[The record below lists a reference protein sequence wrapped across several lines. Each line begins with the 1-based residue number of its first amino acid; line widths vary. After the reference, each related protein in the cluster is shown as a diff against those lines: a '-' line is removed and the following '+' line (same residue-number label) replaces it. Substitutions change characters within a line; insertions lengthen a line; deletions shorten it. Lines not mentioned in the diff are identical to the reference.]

1 MAIFELIAVLL
12 VLTSAFAWVNH
23 RYIRLPQSIGLLLF
37 GLVASVLLLGLELWF
52 TDVVLYRELTTLVRQ
67 VHFKEAVLQGMLG
80 FLLFAGALNVDASRL
95 KSRAY
100 SVSLMA
106 TGGVLISTAVV
117 GYGAWWLAR
126 IFGADLP
133 FAWALVFGAL
143 ISPTDPIA
151 VLSTL
156 KEVRVPQEL
165 ETDMAGESLFNDGV
179 GVVTFTIVVAIA
191 SAGQGGE
198 VGLSEVAEL
207 FFHEAL
213 GGAILGLVSGFVAYR
228 GIRAID
234 DFPVEI
240 LISLALVTGTY
251 ALATRLHMSGPI
263 SVVVAGLVFGSRGPL
278 YAMSELTKRHL
289 FAFWSV
295 IDEILNSVLFL
306 LIGLEVVVLRFDSS
320 FAWLMALA
328 IPLVLAARS
337 VAVGIPVLALQRWH
351 PFARGTVP
359 VLIWGGLRGG
369 ISVALALSI
378 PETDSK
384 DLILAMTYTVVLFT
398 IVVQGLSLRLVVRH
412 AIRREQR

>member
-37 GLVASVLLLGLELWF
+37 GLVASILLLGLELWF
-52 TDVVLYRELTTLVRQ
+52 TDVMLYQELTTLVRQ

-95 KSRAY
+95 RSRAY

-117 GYGAWWLAR
+117 GYGAWRLAR

-156 KEVRVPQEL
+156 KEVRVPKEL

-179 GVVTFTIVVAIA
+179 GVVTFTIVAAIA
-191 SAGQGGE
+191 SAGQGGQ
-198 VGLSEVAEL
+198 VGLSQVAEL

-213 GGAILGLVSGFVAYR
+213 GGAILGLVSGFIAYR

-240 LISLALVTGTY
+240 LISLGLVTGTY
-251 ALATRLHMSGPI
+251 VRRLDPRLH
-263 SVVVAGLVFGSRGPL
+263 
-278 YAMSELTKRHL
+278 
-289 FAFWSV
+289 
-295 IDEILNSVLFL
+295 
-306 LIGLEVVVLRFDSS
+306 
-320 FAWLMALA
+320 
-328 IPLVLAARS
+328 
-337 VAVGIPVLALQRWH
+337 
-351 PFARGTVP
+351 
-359 VLIWGGLRGG
+359 
-369 ISVALALSI
+369 
-378 PETDSK
+378 
-384 DLILAMTYTVVLFT
+384 
-398 IVVQGLSLRLVVRH
+398 LRLRLRH
-412 AIRREQR
+412 CLPILYGKANA